1 MPTINKQWGGLN
13 TRSNGINRPENDA
26 SDLQNVELT
35 KSGDLVKIS
44 GFQIVD
50 TGINANNLHSYYAR
64 DHLVATGSDGVT
76 KYNGTTEV
84 ETNPSNLTWDDT
96 YKASSVEINQNLYFA
111 NGSNELLKYDGLA
124 WYRAGAPA
132 SNLNNIAALS
142 GSGAGGAP
150 AKSFQFAVQF
160 VTRDRHGI
168 TTYGDID
175 TSPDV
180 YFAPNTGG
188 LITTDKTEMGFSQ
201 LLQPTIFYANAS
213 GSFKWAQNTAYT
225 IGTSVVLAP
234 DSKYYLA
241 WLNHTSTNSGTPE
254 EDFQTDVALGRWRQ
268 LTTATPGWNTKT
280 AIIDGSQ
287 SGVNTV
293 TVLTGHNIEVGDF
306 IYIKPIDALLAI
318 IEDAELNGTVVP
330 EYEYWREVTNVTAT
344 SITFDG
350 YPADFATGDPLT
362 ANIVIYIYAKN
373 VTDGGDYQLVAI
385 EPMDGTKAVET
396 SLTFEFRNTT
406 GTMKN
411 LGELLDSEIV
421 RENAPI
427 GRYLTTIQNN
437 IVVAGVES
445 SPNTVY
451 WSIPD
456 ESGESFNA
464 GSYGVTV
471 GDDQTGVITGIR
483 GYDDYLIVGCERA
496 IYMVAGEFGTNN
508 VKVWRVEGSEAGVD
522 SHLAMENIEGQC
534 FYLSE
539 KGVYAVG
546 FGSKRPEELG
556 AKINNLITD
565 YSTIDLQNCVSFNR
579 RIKQQ
584 YWLYVKAS
592 TDPYILVYDY
602 FYGIWLKHYHA
613 EMIVEGMCEIGNTL
627 YFIDSTGNLF
637 EENPGDY
644 KVNLTALN
652 AYYASDWVHFGE
664 PGHDKKFINWRG
676 FVLGDEAYT
685 LTLRTQKNFVETDK
699 TNYNIS
705 IDGALNFDY
714 RHKLTEIKGQAMRF
728 IMQSTANQAMRL
740 THWQVEYEATEE
752 KMKK

>member
-26 SDLQNVELT
+26 SDMQNVELT

-50 TGINANNLHSYYAR
+50 TGINANNLHSYYAG

-124 WYRAGAPA
+124 WYRSGAPA
-132 SNLNNIAALS
+132 SNI
-142 GSGAGGAP
+142 GAIVSVTDVVGP
-150 AKSFQFAVQF
+150 VLTSKTYRFAVQF
-160 VTRDRHGI
+160 VTVDKHGI

-175 TSPDV
+175 LINN
-180 YFAPNTGG
+180 APHSGYE
-188 LITTDKTEMGFSQ
+188 ITTTYGEVELEFV
-201 LLQPTIFYANAS
+201 QPFVSYNDAGGAY
-213 GSFKWAQNTAYT
+213 KWAAS
-225 IGTSVVLAP
+225 TSYDNIISSATQTVVIAP
-234 DSKYYLA
+234 DNKIYFCTLS
-241 WLNHTSTNSGTPE
+241 HTSSSSFS
-254 EDFQTDVALGRWRQ
+254 DDLALGYW
-268 LTTATPGWNTKT
+268 TPLLNSTYGWNNKT
-280 AIIDGSQ
+280 AIVNGNQ
-287 SGVNTV
+287 TGVNTIV
-293 TVLTGHNIEVGDF
+293 VDSGHDIEVGDK
-306 IYIKPIDALLAI
+306 IYINPT
-318 IEDAELNGTVVP
+318 NGYKQRIVVATRSGYEIP
-330 EYEYWREVTNVTAT
+330 EWNYWRNVTNISPT

-350 YPADFATGDPLT
+350 DPSDFIDNDPIT
-362 ANIVIYIYAKN
+362 AGLLGYVYAKN
-373 VTDGGDYQLVAI
+373 VTDGEDWKLVSI
-385 EPMDGTKAVET
+385 VPLDGKLVVGTNQT
-396 SLTFEFRNTT
+396 ISFRDST
-406 GTMKN
+406 GTFN
-411 LGELLDSEIV
+411 FGDLLDSEII
-421 RENAPI
+421 RENAPV

-456 ESGESFNA
+456 ESGETFNA

-483 GYDDYLIVGCERA
+483 GYDDYLLIGCERA
-496 IYMVAGEFGTNN
+496 IYMASGEFGTNN
-508 VKVWRVEGSEAGVD
+508 IKVWRVEGSEAGVD
-522 SHLAMENIEGQC
+522 SHLAMDNIEGQC

-565 YSTIDLQNCVSFNR
+565 DSTIDLQNCVSLNR

-592 TDPYILVYDY
+592 ADPYILVYDY
-602 FYGIWLKHYHA
+602 FYGIWLKHFHA
-613 EMIVEGMCEIGNTL
+613 EMIVEGMCEVGNTL

-705 IDGALNFDY
+705 INGATNFDY

-728 IMQSTANQAMRL
+728 IMQSTSNEAMRI